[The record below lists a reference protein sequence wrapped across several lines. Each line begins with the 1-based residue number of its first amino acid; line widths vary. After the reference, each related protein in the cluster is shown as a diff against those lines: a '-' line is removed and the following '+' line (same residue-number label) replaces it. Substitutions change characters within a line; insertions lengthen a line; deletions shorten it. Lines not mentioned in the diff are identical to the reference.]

1 MFSCFAEVNVDPRV
15 EHITIEID
23 TISISASKQNLGR
36 GITRRLLLDTANDM
50 RKNYPRRMTF
60 DQVQEISDAL
70 TKILR
75 GKGYKF
81 HYAYIPPQKPISGNI
96 TISIIEVTLGDIS
109 VVGEGHYSN
118 SQFVKLFK
126 DLIHKPLYQPDIDNI
141 LRVLRRDTGVDLF
154 AYYSRGS
161 ETHSVRLNLKTSKSS
176 KWRILTSID
185 DYGPEDS
192 GKHRARLALN
202 VRNPFHRFDSL
213 SVGGL
218 TSFGEVNN
226 SYGYLYYETPIMNLN
241 HELALYISD
250 GVVNIGGEFE
260 NLGLEGRTSVNE
272 LSYTNH
278 IFSGKKITHSLSLSY
293 AQKSNEFSSALNEP
307 SIEPDEKA
315 DVSGL
320 KWNAYYHG
328 NISRHALSVKWSS
341 GETSNQQSS
350 GQTLTFERVGFDYKL
365 VQNLTSSPNSFSMI
379 FDYQYQDTDKRLP
392 SFERTS
398 LVGISGVRGF
408 EPGQFSSDRSHLASL
423 SVYFPKLKLGKS
435 INLLANVFV
444 DYARGSKLDENAEID
459 DTAEFIGS
467 GIELGVKLGKH
478 LDASFIFAAPVSS
491 EADSKTDFRAQN
503 SAFALSYRW

>member
-15 EHITIEID
+15 EHITIEVD

-36 GITRRLLLDTANDM
+36 GITRRLLLDMANDM

-60 DQVQEISDAL
+60 DQVQQISDAL

-75 GKGYKF
+75 DKGYKF

-118 SQFVKLFK
+118 SQFVNLFK
-126 DLIHKPLYQPDIDNI
+126 DLLHKPLYQPDIDNI
-141 LRVLRRDTGVDLF
+141 LHVLRRERGVDLF

-161 ETHSVRLNLKTSKSS
+161 ETHSVRLNLKASESR

-185 DYGPEDS
+185 DHGPVGS
-192 GKHRARLALN
+192 GKNRTRLALN
-202 VRNPFHRFDSL
+202 VNNLFHRFDSFSL
-213 SVGGL
+213 GGL
-218 TSFGEVNN
+218 ASFGEVNN
-226 SYGYLYYETPIMNLN
+226 SYGYFYYETPVMNLN
-241 HELALYISD
+241 HELALYASD

-272 LSYTNH
+272 LSYTNYFFNSKK
-278 IFSGKKITHSLSLSY
+278 FSHSIALSY
-293 AQKSNEFSSALNEP
+293 AQKSNEFSSAFNEH

-320 KWNAYYHG
+320 KWNTHYHG
-328 NISRHALSVKWSS
+328 AISRHALSVKWHS
-341 GETSNQQSS
+341 GETSSHQNS
-350 GQTLTFERVGFDYKL
+350 GESLTFEKVGFDYKL
-365 VQNLTSSPNSFSMI
+365 IQKLTSAPNGFSMM
-379 FDYQYQDTDKRLP
+379 FDFQYQDTDNRLP
-392 SFERTS
+392 SFERSS

-408 EPGQFSSDRSHLASL
+408 EPGQFSSDRSNIASL
-423 SVYFPKLKLGKS
+423 SVYFPTFKLSKS

-444 DYARGSKLDENAEID
+444 DHGVGSKLDENAEVE
-459 DTAEFIGS
+459 DTAEFTGS
-467 GIELGVKLGKH
+467 GIELGIKLGKH
-478 LDASFIFAAPVSS
+478 LDASFIFAAPNSS
-491 EADSKTDFRAQN
+491 KSDSQTEFRAQN
-503 SAFALSYRW
+503 SAFRLSYRW